1 MTHQPPV
8 VIIGGGIAGLTAAAQ
23 LGRTGVPTVLLEKST
38 RPGGRAATRDRQG
51 FLFNL
56 GPHALYRL
64 GVHQQTLNA
73 LGVEVRGHLPPPN
86 GGFALHPGRPPTF
99 PLGLTSF
106 MTTPLLGLSGKLE
119 LAR

>member
-1 MTHQPPV
+1 MTQQPPV
-8 VIIGGGIAGLTAAAQ
+8 VIIGGGIAGLTPAAH

-73 LGVEVRGHLPPPN
+73 LGVEVRGHLPTTN
-86 GGFALHPGRPPTF
+86 GGFALQAGALHTLPAGLK
-99 PLGLTSF
+99 PL
-106 MTTPLLGLSGKLE
+106 MTTGFFGLSGKVE
-119 LAR
+119 L